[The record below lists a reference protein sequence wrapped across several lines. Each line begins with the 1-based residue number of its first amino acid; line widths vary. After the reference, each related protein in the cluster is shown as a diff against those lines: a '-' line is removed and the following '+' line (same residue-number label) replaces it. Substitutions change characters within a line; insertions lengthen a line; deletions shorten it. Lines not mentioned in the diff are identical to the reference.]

1 MNKNNINN
9 NNNKTPNKNVSGKA
23 PAAGAKVPKVKRKTK
38 PKSETIGNDKNSS
51 KQTGKNLND
60 VQNNGNLIIPTNID
74 DNRLDMKKIGR
85 SNSFSLTR
93 RLSKLITTITGS
105 RENINEIKEDKT
117 SPSVPQTPELP
128 FKFTRSRSMI
138 TLRKSTRRSVLEP
151 PQLEKLAE
159 EAEHSKSP
167 TESTT
172 LKPPQSPGLFESLK
186 RTFSNS
192 SEKRRSLVNPR
203 WSASLQNLQEIDNMV
218 SYEDLSFVNYD
229 KFNEY
234 EKHLERQLSQH
245 DLSNISPEMPPPPS
259 SVVVRRRKKP
269 EPVRKLG
276 CANLIN
282 VEGNFDQ
289 RKNLFRQSIDEE
301 KLQHINDVQRNSFRW
316 SQGDEADGIL
326 FRYGSRG
333 SIRSSRIE
341 TIQEPAV
348 DEEFRDVKKR
358 RKTVSCGDFRR
369 KEEKDE
375 FGSVKKLKSKSLTDL
390 DILDSISCQRSTTID
405 PQKQQRSE
413 HKDSTTISTA
423 TATPTIPPTTSSYH
437 HQHPQH
443 SVKQTIASI
452 NANSSSCNKI
462 CCLGS
467 LSAPTAAVASQTVS
481 SINCNLITS
490 PTSSQNQS
498 NFHPKKKSSFMQR
511 KKPLL
516 SRSQVS
522 SSEYFSVS
530 FCTNSDRQDEE
541 LIPAIKGT
549 TLLEALNPALKK
561 RNLSFSQIAICDNS
575 FHCYTEP
582 TSSPPYT
589 SSLDE
594 STDVESLA
602 GKHLIIVDRDGSKR
616 TGQLQKAASFG
627 ARTRPPRLLSSASTE
642 ETTESEQ
649 KIVPGKQLKQRWS
662 GLFGMKNNQQQ
673 NQLCQLLDDY
683 DRRGVPQKIHS
694 MSFQQPEFQNALN
707 FLDKYQ
713 TMSKSWRDFV
723 HCDDMSD
730 SDVKI
735 QSAIW
740 ELVTTE
746 IDYINVLKTVTDL
759 FLACLE
765 GIQDNNLL
773 TDVDQHKL
781 FSNIYDIY
789 EANVQFW
796 SHYLHPMVENS
807 MGTGCPLSIDY
818 FQEGFINFA
827 INFAPYKKYCAEQST
842 CQFYCKE
849 LNRNNPLFTYYLTWC
864 EAQKMCNRLRLADI
878 LVRPMQRLTKYSLLL
893 LAIRKHITDENDG
906 DNMDAMIHSV
916 ENFVCSV
923 NTHLTTRQEN
933 ERLKGIMARIE
944 SYDVVDS
951 NNEHLDKITK
961 QYSTMFDLCSPM
973 KGVIGVAQGRH
984 LFMEGD
990 LKFKDNLGK
999 SDVHCF
1005 LLTDILLVC
1014 KTIAK
1019 KGQGTLKV
1027 IRQPFLTDRLIV
1039 KHKDNILYCVYL
1051 NEFQIA
1057 VAAFTL
1063 QCTEAKSWYEAMNKA
1078 KHIYSRLKQGSN
1090 WEGYNLRHTNSGS
1103 FNNADTLSIKKS
1115 PINSSIGSR
1124 VSSLNNSHSGS
1135 VELNDS
1141 RNVSIDFEKTNSLSS
1156 DEGSFMSCN
1165 QSSATKPKTLLAS
1178 PQKLKTTSSN
1188 QLAVQPHNN
1197 LGQSL
1202 PNLNI
1207 HPSQTSNN
1215 TLLVPG
1221 SSHSGYLLLSPSHR
1235 GISYPPPSPTR
1246 ATLRRGFAF
1255 SSSIKNPPLVKTRNI
1270 TSQNSFAFPIASAG
1284 GAAQTQSQQTQ
1295 SQQQQQIPSPSVQ
1308 QQQQHQQL
1316 QPQSPSSNSLTIS
1329 NESNV

>member
-172 LKPPQSPGLFESLK
+172 LEPPQSPGLFESLK

-405 PQKQQRSE
+405 PQKQQR
-413 HKDSTTISTA
+413 
-423 TATPTIPPTTSSYH
+423 
-437 HQHPQH
+437 
-443 SVKQTIASI
+443 
-452 NANSSSCNKI
+452 
-462 CCLGS
+462 
-467 LSAPTAAVASQTVS
+467 
-481 SINCNLITS
+481 
-490 PTSSQNQS
+490 
-498 NFHPKKKSSFMQR
+498 
-511 KKPLL
+511 
-516 SRSQVS
+516 VS